1 VTAALLAGLAKWISG
16 ASVRWL
22 DCPIE
27 PRQRV
32 YFANHT
38 SHLDAV
44 VLWASLPAEI
54 RRTARPVAA
63 RDYWEKGKLR
73 RWMAARVFRCVLID
87 RKDVSRRNNPL
98 DLMMQALD
106 QNCSLIVFPEG
117 TRGTGDDVGT
127 FKSGLYHLARHKPEV
142 QFVPAYIENLNRVLP
157 KGEFLPIPMLSS
169 VTFGA
174 PIRLEPVETREAFLT
189 RAREAVCSLRRG

>member
-1 VTAALLAGLAKWISG
+1 MTAALLAGLAKWISG